1 MYNFH
6 ILNRGDGMNRIRD
19 LRQARG
25 WTQEELGARLNV
37 GKGAVS
43 RYEKELRQ
51 LEPALICTLCDLFGC
66 TADYLLCRTESPL
79 PVISD
84 EDARIL
90 AAYHAASVRDRALV
104 DQILAATMPSDQE
117 EAAASS

>member
-1 MYNFH
+1 
-6 ILNRGDGMNRIRD
+6 MNRIRE
-19 LRQARG
+19 LRNLRG
-25 WTQEELGARLNV
+25 WTQAQLAKKIDVARSTV
-37 GKGAVS
+37 TM
-43 RYEKELRQ
+43 YENEDRQ
-51 LEPALICTLCDLFGC
+51 LDPALICTLCDLFGC
-66 TADYLLCRTESPL
+66 TADYLLGRTESPL